1 LDKINFEEFL
11 SCLHRISLKCYPGC
25 PTAEAAM
32 QQLLMDNLLPFAMR
46 RKPIDLSFA
55 MHHPSICQM
64 FEYYSDALMDIFQ
77 FYALSGDNK
86 DKGKNMIR
94 TTGAKNKT
102 FDEQK
107 ELIAMAKE
115 LELLQSQSSHQMN
128 YTDFMRFAN
137 DFGMM
142 SR

>member
-1 LDKINFEEFL
+1 
-11 SCLHRISLKCYPGC
+11 
-25 PTAEAAM
+25 
-32 QQLLMDNLLPFAMR
+32 MDNLLPFAMR